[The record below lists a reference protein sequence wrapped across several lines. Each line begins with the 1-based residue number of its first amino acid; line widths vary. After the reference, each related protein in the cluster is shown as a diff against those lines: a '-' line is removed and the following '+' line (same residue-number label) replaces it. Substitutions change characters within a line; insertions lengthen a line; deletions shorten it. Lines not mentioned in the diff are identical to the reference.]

1 MGVITNIHVF
11 TLGVH
16 TTGVTVG
23 ASLVADAD
31 RSTVD
36 QALADIERDGRPI
49 ADDTG
54 SSATDRWSFELRV
67 DSGATLRRF
76 HRVGAERGIVL
87 DVRRIR
93 SERDGIDTP
102 VNDRSAAAEDDRPDS
117 VRTTDGPLG
126 SLTLRNCPP
135 NNCQGR
141 D

>member
-1 MGVITNIHVF
+1 M
-11 TLGVH
+11 
-16 TTGVTVG
+16 
-23 ASLVADAD
+23 
-31 RSTVD
+31 
-36 QALADIERDGRPI
+36 
-49 ADDTG
+49 
-54 SSATDRWSFELRV
+54 
-67 DSGATLRRF
+67 
-76 HRVGAERGIVL
+76 GAERGIVF

-102 VNDRSAAAEDDRPDS
+102 VDDRSAAAEDDRPDS